1 MKRLILFVS
10 LVLPLL
16 VFAKPALAINS
27 PPEILEFTGN
37 TLNII
42 TMIATAATVFFII
55 KGGYLYIT
63 STGNPEVLD
72 QAKKTIRNAVIGLIL
87 VLGAGVIISIFN
99 NALPGGGTSAGQS
112 ISMPSITT
120 TKPTDGLTQVL
131 IDAVTAFLQNIIESA
146 TKPIVDGA
154 MGFLTST
161 PSLLN
166 NSVIMNFW
174 LVCVGIVDS
183 LFIIAVAL
191 IGLQVMSATSF
202 GFEDVDVRQV
212 LPRVGLAFIGA
223 NVSLFL
229 ADYAIVACNALVS
242 AVLNST
248 GGLNHAWV
256 ADAVNPA
263 TLISG
268 TTPLIILVFL
278 ILFLIVSIV
287 LLLMYIS
294 RLIIISVGAVLSPF
308 VFLLLVLPKTADMAE
323 AAIRSYLVT
332 VFTVFVHVI
341 IIQLSASYLTLPG
354 NSNNSLISIS
364 VAIGLFFVLMKVP
377 SLMMQLVMHTTN
389 NGMVKKLGGQ
399 IINVMSSGNGGANVA
414 KGVDIIKTSRKIA
427 QL

>member
-42 TMIATAATVFFII
+42 TMIATAAAVFFII

-87 VLGAGVIISIFN
+87 VLGAGVIVSIFN
-99 NALPGGGTSAGQS
+99 NAMPGSGTSAGQNM
-112 ISMPSITT
+112 SMPAIETT
-120 TKPTDGLTQVL
+120 EPSDGLTQIL

-146 TKPIVDGA
+146 TEPIVNGTI
-154 MGFLTST
+154 GFLTST

-166 NSVIMNFW
+166 NSTIMSFW
-174 LVCVGIVDS
+174 LVSVGIVDS

-202 GFEDVDVRQV
+202 GFEDVDIRQV
-212 LPRVGLAFIGA
+212 LPRVGLAFIAA

-256 ADAVNPA
+256 VNAIKPES
-263 TLISG
+263 LSNG
-268 TTPLIILVFL
+268 TAPLIVLVFL

-294 RLIIISVGAVLSPF
+294 RLIIISLGAVLSPF
-308 VFLLLVLPKTADMAE
+308 VFLFLVLPKTSDMAE

-332 VFTVFVHVI
+332 VFTVFVHVV
-341 IIQLSASYLTLPG
+341 IIQLSASFLTLPE
-354 NSNNSLISIS
+354 NSNNSLISIA
-364 VAIGLFFVLMKVP
+364 VAIGLFFVLIKVP
-377 SLMMQLVMHTTN
+377 SLMMQLVMHTSN
-389 NGMVKKLGGQ
+389 NGMVKKMGSQ
-399 IINVMSSGNGGANVA
+399 IINVISTSNAKRAVANSVE
-414 KGVDIIKTSRKIA
+414 VVKTPRKMA

>member
-1 MKRLILFVS
+1 MKRLILFIS

-27 PPEILEFTGN
+27 PPEILEFTRN

-42 TMIATAATVFFII
+42 TIIATASAVLFLIR
-55 KGGYLYIT
+55 GGFLYMT

-99 NALPGGGTSAGQS
+99 NAIPSGGSANTQTIKIEQITSS
-112 ISMPSITT
+112 N
-120 TKPTDGLTQVL
+120 PTDGLTQIL
-131 IDAVTAFLQNIIESA
+131 IDAVTSFLQNIIESA
-146 TKPIVDGA
+146 TEPIVNGI
-154 MGFLTST
+154 MSFLTST

-174 LVCVGIVDS
+174 LVSLGIVDS

-191 IGLQVMSATSF
+191 IGLKVMSATSF
-202 GFEDVDVRQV
+202 GFDDIDIRQV
-212 LPRVGLAFIGA
+212 LPRIGLAFIGA

-229 ADYAIVACNALVS
+229 ADYIIITCNTLVS

-256 ADAVNPA
+256 VNAINPS
-263 TLISG
+263 TLITG

-278 ILFLIVSIV
+278 ILFLIISIV

-294 RLIIISVGAVLSPF
+294 RLIIISLAAVLSPF
-308 VFLLLVLPKTADMAE
+308 VFLLWVLPKTSDMAE
-323 AAIRSYLVT
+323 AAVKSYFVS
-332 VFTVFVHVI
+332 VFTVFIHVV
-341 IIQLSASYLTLPG
+341 IIQLSASFLTLPEH
-354 NSNNSLISIS
+354 SNNSLISIA
-364 VAIGLFFVLMKVP
+364 VAIGLFFVLVKVP
-377 SLMMQLVMHTTN
+377 SLMMQLVMHTSN
-389 NGMVKKLGGQ
+389 NGMLKKMGSQ
-399 IINVMSSGNGGANVA
+399 IINVISTSNAKSVINKASVA
-414 KGVDIIKTSRKIA
+414 QTPRKIA
-427 QL
+427 HL

>member
-1 MKRLILFVS
+1 MKRLILFIS

-16 VFAKPALAINS
+16 VFAKPALAMNS

-42 TMIATAATVFFII
+42 TMIATAAAVFFLIR
-55 KGGYLYIT
+55 GGYLYIT
-63 STGNPEVLD
+63 STGNPEVLA

-112 ISMPSITT
+112 ISMPAITT

-183 LFIIAVAL
+183 LFIITVAL

-212 LPRVGLAFIGA
+212 LPRVGLAFICA

-263 TLISG
+263 TLING
-268 TTPLIILVFL
+268 TTPLIVLVFL

-341 IIQLSASYLTLPG
+341 IIQLSASFLTLPG

-399 IINVMSSGNGGANVA
+399 IINVMSSGAGSTGAKAAETV
-414 KGVDIIKTSRKIA
+414 KTARKLA